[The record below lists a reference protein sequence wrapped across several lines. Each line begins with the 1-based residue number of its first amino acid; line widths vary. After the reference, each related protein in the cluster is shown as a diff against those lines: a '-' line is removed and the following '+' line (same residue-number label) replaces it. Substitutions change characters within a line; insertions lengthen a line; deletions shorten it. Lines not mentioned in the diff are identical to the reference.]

1 MGRVTEFINY
11 INSDH
16 EPSAETKKWEYNY
29 ISFTEEITELAK
41 AYRRKRK
48 KEQRLKER
56 KK

>member
-16 EPSAETKKWEYNY
+16 EPSAETKKAEYDY
-29 ISFTEEITELAK
+29 ISFTEKITKIAK

-56 KK
+56 K